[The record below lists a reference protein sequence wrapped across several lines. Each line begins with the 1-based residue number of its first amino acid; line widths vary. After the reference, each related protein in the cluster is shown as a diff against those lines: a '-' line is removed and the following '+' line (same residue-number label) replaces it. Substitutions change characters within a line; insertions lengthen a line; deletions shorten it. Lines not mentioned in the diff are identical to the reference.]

1 MVMSRF
7 GLMSFTFLCS
17 SSHTTA
23 LRLNLAQASNGNCYQ
38 YCPLD
43 PNVCSGLG
51 VGYDVI
57 LDGMS
62 SCADPFAPCF
72 ETTVTGGHRQVGTEI
87 VTIFGGGTQLKGCGS
102 CDKIRALAKLEQGV
116 SVVSCTETGGSLT
129 VGAENDPTITNM
141 AGKKYFLGQT
151 GMFSLLRAADKRTSQ
166 ELLSL
171 QASIVEATHPYPTM
185 SKDPCAPAY
194 IEKISL
200 QGAWVRE
207 GGKMNYDSNEP
218 LPTTSEIQVRA
229 RPWLPKEQALEI
241 GFDNQWRKAAQPF
254 NYSYIKAQ
262 KGKWAETTISLHEL
276 KIVVQLVTLSSNVPW
291 EKPYKGY
298 NYLNVHI
305 KGTQESKQRLDFTGL
320 LAFDS
325 VNQNLPL
332 GCSKSGKPE
341 LQELGREVLEE
352 TNHRTFSEVT
362 IM

>member
-62 SCADPFAPCF
+62 SCA
-72 ETTVTGGHRQVGTEI
+72 
-87 VTIFGGGTQLKGCGS
+87 
-102 CDKIRALAKLEQGV
+102 V